1 MKDLAIIVG
10 VSSGLGGTLTS
21 YLAKKRLRI
30 AGTFRRHGHIK
41 EVEQFLTS
49 KTHLDLSQSTVSVDD
64 VISRNAENFEGW
76 RYLVLLPATM
86 LPLGKFMKVDSDQWD
101 AAFDLNFLKTASV
114 IKSLI
119 PLKGNGPASVVTLAG
134 GGVNSAP
141 TGTSA
146 YTVSK
151 IALIK
156 LMEMLNEEIQDV
168 AFTSVGPG
176 WVKTRIHNEIFQ
188 ALPENDPAYLE
199 TRRRLQQDDFNDPV
213 QFCEFVWWVFNQS
226 KEVVGGRNFSSQ
238 HDLSKV
244 RAMQEKFSKSNFFN
258 FFKLRRFGND
268 LL

>member
-1 MKDLAIIVG
+1 MTDLAIIVG
-10 VSSGLGGTLTS
+10 VSSGLGEALTS
-21 YLAKKRLRI
+21 HLAKKRLRI
-30 AGTFRRHGHIK
+30 AGTFRSHEHIGA
-41 EVEQFLTS
+41 VEQLLTS
-49 KTHLDLSQSTVSVDD
+49 KTHLDLSLGTLSVDN
-64 VISRNAENFEGW
+64 VISRNAANFEGW

-86 LPLGKFMKVDSDQWD
+86 LPLGKFMGVDSHKWES
-101 AAFDLNFLKTASV
+101 AFDLNFLKIASV

-119 PLKGNGPASVVTLAG
+119 PLKGAGPASVITLAG

-141 TGTSA
+141 AGTSA

-156 LMEMLNEEIQDV
+156 LMEILNEEILDV
-168 AFTSVGPG
+168 SFTSVGPG

-188 ALPENDPAYLE
+188 ALPKSDPAHLE
-199 TRRRLQQDDFNDPV
+199 TTRRLQENDFNDPV

-244 RAMQEKFSKSNFFN
+244 QEMQDKLSNSNFYN

-268 LL
+268 LI